1 MSITAFFY
9 LLSRDLLLAYRHRS
23 QLIQPLLFFIIIVT
37 LFPLAISSDAALL
50 QKIAPGIIWVAS
62 LLATLLGLEH
72 LFHPDFID
80 GSLEQFIL
88 SPYPL
93 SLWVLAKVIAHWLIT
108 GLPLIVLTPLLGIM
122 LHLPE
127 HVVIVLII
135 TLLLGTPTLSL
146 LGSIATALTLGL
158 RQGGVLLALIV
169 LPLYIPVLIFAAGA
183 VNSAMMSLPIQSE
196 IALLGAILILSL
208 TLAPLTTAAALKI
221 GAQ

>member
-1 MSITAFFY
+1 MTAFFY

-23 QLIQPLLFFIIIVT
+23 QLIQPLLFFIIVVT

-50 QKIAPGIIWVAS
+50 QKIAPGIIWVAA

-72 LFHPDFID
+72 LFHPDFIE

-108 GLPLIVLTPLLGIM
+108 GLPLIILTPLLGIM

-127 HVVIVLII
+127 QVVIVLMI

-146 LGSIATALTLGL
+146 LGAIATALTLGL

-183 VNSAMMSLPIQSE
+183 VNNAMMSLPVQGE
-196 IALLGAILILSL
+196 IALLGALLILSL